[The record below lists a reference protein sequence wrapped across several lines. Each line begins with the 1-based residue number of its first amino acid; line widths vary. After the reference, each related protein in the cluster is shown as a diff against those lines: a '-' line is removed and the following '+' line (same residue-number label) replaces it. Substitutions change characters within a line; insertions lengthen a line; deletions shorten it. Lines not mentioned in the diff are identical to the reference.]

1 MAKKNFS
8 GKATGSVYAM
18 HETIAEAT
26 APAEQPTENQEPVKE
41 EATAPDHTRAAG
53 EPTNKKKPTQ
63 GRKGQKLHRHNMAFY
78 DNEYEYVEIMARAC
92 GVSMTE
98 FVNAVIR
105 DHMNRN
111 AEDYAAAKRFQSKF
125 I

>member
-1 MAKKNFS
+1 MAKKDFS
-8 GKATGSVYAM
+8 GKQTGSVYAM

-26 APAEQPTENQEPVKE
+26 APAEQPAEAPETVKE
-41 EATAPDHTRAAG
+41 DKPAG

-63 GRKGQKLHRHNMAFY
+63 GRKGKKLHRHNMAFY

-111 AEDYAAAKRFQSKF
+111 AADFEAAKRFQSKF